1 MDGDFQVGACL
12 VQPKLNGISGNGQT
26 AHVEPKAMQVLVY
39 LAEHAGDVMPKERI
53 IQAVWADTFVTDD
66 VLTRAISE
74 LRHAFNDDPHEP
86 RFIQTIPKGGYRLI
100 APVEGTPPPAAP
112 PLSTRPAISR
122 PILRA
127 RPGLIV
133 AALAVLAIVAIYV
146 VQRYLRSPE
155 TLPAGRVMLVVLP
168 LDNLSG
174 DPEQEYFSD
183 GMTEEITTQLGL
195 MNPGQL
201 GVMGRASA
209 MTFKGKQA
217 TIDRIGKE
225 LGVDYVLEGSVRRE
239 ANRVRITVQLIKVRD
254 QTHIWA
260 AAYDRDLRD
269 ILELQASVA
278 WDIARKIK
286 IKLTPGTSAKLAS
299 SRPANPDAQEL
310 YLKGRYFW
318 NQRTPEGIAKAVA
331 YLKESV
337 QEEPDYA
344 RAYAGLADAY
354 ILEQIY
360 LGTKPQESYPKAR
373 DAAARALQIDP
384 ELAEAYASLAKVE
397 QFYDWDWAAAE
408 RDFRR
413 AIELN
418 PNYAT
423 GHHWYAIYL
432 ANMGHFDEAIK
443 EARRA
448 EELDPLSSIIAV
460 DFASL
465 LGYARRYEEA
475 IQQAHKALELN
486 PGFFKAHGILSFLYL
501 QTGRREEGVDEFL
514 KANIAFGTPPEK
526 VAALKKAY
534 ESSGLKGLWRM
545 VLRQQSPQSNGGG
558 SPYFTACLY
567 TRLDEHDQAIAWL
580 EKAYADRV
588 PFMLELR
595 NDPDFDPLRSDPRFQ
610 DLVRRMDFP
619 E

>member
-1 MDGDFQVGACL
+1 MERDFQVGTCL
-12 VQPKLNGISGNGQT
+12 VQPKLNSISGDGRT

-39 LAEHAGDVMPKERI
+39 LAEHASDVMPKERI

-74 LRHAFNDDPHEP
+74 LRRAFDDDPHEP

-100 APVEGTPPPAAP
+100 APVEGTPLPAVSPP
-112 PLSTRPAISR
+112 STESTTSR
-122 PILRA
+122 HNLRA
-127 RPGLIV
+127 RLGFIVVTVAVLVIV
-133 AALAVLAIVAIYV
+133 ATYVA
-146 VQRYLRSPE
+146 QRYLRSPE
-155 TLPAGRVMLVVLP
+155 MLPAGRIMLVVLP
-168 LDNLSG
+168 FDNLSG

-183 GMTEEITTQLGL
+183 GMTEEITTQLGR
-195 MNPGQL
+195 MNPARL
-201 GVMGRASA
+201 GGMGRAPA
-209 MTFKGKQA
+209 MTYKGKQA
-217 TIDRIGKE
+217 TIDQIGKE

-239 ANRVRITVQLIKVRD
+239 ANRVRITVQLIEVRG

-260 AAYDRDLRD
+260 ATYDRDLRN
-269 ILELQASVA
+269 ILKLQASVA

-286 IKLTPGTSAKLAS
+286 VKLTPGTSAKLAS
-299 SRPANPDAQEL
+299 LRPANPEAHEL

-344 RAYAGLADAY
+344 PAYAGLADVF
-354 ILEQIY
+354 ILQQIY
-360 LGTKPQESYPKAR
+360 LGTKPQESSPTAR
-373 DAAARALQIDP
+373 DAAARALHIDP
-384 ELAEAYASLAKVE
+384 ELAEAYASLANVE

-423 GHHWYAIYL
+423 AHHWYAIFLSY
-432 ANMGHFDEAIK
+432 MGRFDEAFR

-448 EELDPLSSIIAV
+448 EELDPLSPIIAV
-460 DFASL
+460 DFAML
-465 LGYARRYEEA
+465 LGSARFYEQA
-475 IQQAHKALELN
+475 IQQAHEALDLDPN
-486 PGFFKAHGILSFLYL
+486 FFKAHGILSFLYL
-501 QTGRREEGVDEFL
+501 QTGRPEEAVDEFL
-514 KANIAFGTPPEK
+514 KANILVGTPPEE
-526 VAALKKAY
+526 VATLKKAY

-545 VLRQQSPQSNGGG
+545 VLRQQSHQLNGGG
-558 SPYFTACLY
+558 SPDFTACLY
-567 TRLDEHDQAIAWL
+567 TRLNEHDRAIAWL
-580 EKAYADRV
+580 EKAYADHV
-588 PFMLELR
+588 PFMQELR
-595 NDPDFDPLRSDPRFQ
+595 NDPDFDSLRSDPRFQ
-610 DLVRRMDFP
+610 DLVRRMNFP